1 MTHHTMS
8 RCFTVE
14 LEGDWNVKDK
24 PSYKSAAT
32 SRSMASET
40 DLTRL
45 TPESEMNIVH
55 KEDLKTHIYIYT
67 HTDVK
72 LPHITFIS
80 GSEHSYCKSAHK
92 HSYCKSTLNIRIEN
106 LLYTFLLQIC
116 SKHSYCKSVL
126 NILIVNLL

>member
-8 RCFTVE
+8 RCFSGAT
-14 LEGDWNVKDK
+14 EGNWNVNDK

-55 KEDLKTHIYIYT
+55 KEDLKTYIYIYT
-67 HTDVK
+67 YTDVK
-72 LPHITFIS
+72 LPHITFI
-80 GSEHSYCKSAHK
+80 
-92 HSYCKSTLNIRIEN
+92 
-106 LLYTFLLQIC
+106 
-116 SKHSYCKSVL
+116 
-126 NILIVNLL
+126 